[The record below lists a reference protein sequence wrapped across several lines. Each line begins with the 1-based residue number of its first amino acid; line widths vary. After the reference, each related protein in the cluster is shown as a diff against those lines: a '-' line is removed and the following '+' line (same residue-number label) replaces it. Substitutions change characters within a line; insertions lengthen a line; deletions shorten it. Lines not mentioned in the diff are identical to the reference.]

1 MITELQLELGP
12 NSIISHILDDKI
24 QNNTRIHLIMSN
36 YISDV
41 GHAQTLGLDLE
52 NPYTFKASV
61 EKVLSHAVGTWKTKC
76 SKKPLLSSPVKPRSL
91 NAGTCCEH

>member
-24 QNNTRIHLIMSN
+24 QNNTRINLIMSN

-41 GHAQTLGLDLE
+41 GHTRRH
-52 NPYTFKASV
+52 SV
-61 EKVLSHAVGTWKTKC
+61 WTWKIIT
-76 SKKPLLSSPVKPRSL
+76 PLKHLLRKFSLTQWGPGRQSVQKTSPLKSS
-91 NAGTCCEH
+91 